1 MSAARRLLD
10 QVSTLAHLDAFEPAS
25 YAAQLAAEVPAAATL
40 AELEARD
47 ASLADALAQLDAMIA
62 RAMRLRLEHALAA
75 DTSIGT
81 PTRKVF
87 ATTIVGYANA
97 LGLLAER
104 ARDVAARGRAPDPD
118 AVADA
123 VVGAARGVLD
133 LRARARADV
142 LALVRDHAAASVPEA
157 DRRARDRS
165 LDEPA
170 RRRWSAARRE
180 LEAVA
185 ADPARIT
192 AAPMAARLATYPDQL
207 DEPPPER
214 EVTFAD
220 MIEFD

>member
-1 MSAARRLLD
+1 VSARRLLE
-10 QVSTLAHLDAFEPAS
+10 QVSSPAHLDAFDPAA
-25 YAAQLAAEVPAAATL
+25 YAAQLAAEVPAAETL

-47 ASLADALAQLDAMIA
+47 VFLADALAQIDAMIA
-62 RAMRLRLEHALAA
+62 RVMRMRLDHTLAA

-87 ATTIVGYANA
+87 ATTIVGYAGD
-97 LGLLAER
+97 LGLLEER
-104 ARDVAARGRAPDPD
+104 ARDVAARGGARDPG

-123 VVGAARGVLD
+123 VVGAARAVLD
-133 LRARARADV
+133 LRAAVRAGA
-142 LALVRDHAAASVPEA
+142 LALIRDLAAASAPAA

-180 LEAVA
+180 LEALA
-185 ADPARIT
+185 ADPERAA
-192 AAPMAARLATYPDQL
+192 AAPMSARLATFPDQL
-207 DEPPPER
+207 DEPAPEP

-220 MIEFD
+220 MIELD